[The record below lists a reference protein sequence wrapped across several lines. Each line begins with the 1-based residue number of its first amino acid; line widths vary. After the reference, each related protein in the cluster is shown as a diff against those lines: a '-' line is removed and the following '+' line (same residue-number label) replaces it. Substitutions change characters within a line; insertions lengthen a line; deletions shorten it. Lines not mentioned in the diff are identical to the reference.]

1 VISSDRSI
9 IGRVRDPSTTAT
21 TTGARDHAR
30 GQAGTRVRGMPTI
43 PATGAADLEPD
54 VAAGAI
60 WDETLEPGEYAA
72 HHLPRGALLRLTDVD
87 GDACAHLL
95 VHNAVQPAERY
106 NPADTVK
113 VQWHAYPT
121 TGSRLLSDLGR
132 ALLTIVADTSGRH
145 DVLCSAPS
153 RVAHETK
160 YGEGQVPGPFP
171 NARDRLVVAA
181 LKAGLER
188 RDVGPSFTCFK
199 GARVAPDG
207 ALALDPGPGPAG
219 AELTLRCELGVHV
232 AIANVPHV
240 LDDRPGGP
248 CTALRITAWRPAEV
262 PGDEDL
268 PPETERARLNTLDW
282 LGGRA

>member
-1 VISSDRSI
+1 MHDSSA
-9 IGRVRDPSTTAT
+9 TAT

-43 PATGAADLEPD
+43 PATSATDLEPE

-60 WDETLEPGEYAA
+60 WDETLEAGEYAA

-95 VHNAVQPAERY
+95 VHNSGQPAERL

-113 VQWHAYPT
+113 VQWQAYPT
-121 TGSRLLSDLGR
+121 TGSHLLSDLGR
-132 ALLTIVADTSGRH
+132 SLLTIVADTSGTH
-145 DVLCSAPS
+145 DALCSAPN
-153 RVAHETK
+153 RAAHDAK
-160 YGEGQVPGPFP
+160 YGDGVVPGPYP

-207 ALALDPGPGPAG
+207 ALVLDPGPGPAG
-219 AELTLRCELGVHV
+219 AAVTLRCDLGVHV

-240 LDDRPGGP
+240 LDDRPDHP
-248 CTALRITAWRPAEV
+248 CTALRITAWMPDEPV
-262 PGDEDL
+262 PDGTL
-268 PPETERARLNTLDW
+268 TPETERAQLNTLDW